1 MIENMVVGLAGVAV
15 VEHSRTTT
23 TACFIRRLSGRGG
36 IRLREGHR
44 HVTWEPTGFEFP
56 GDWRSWSSFEVW
68 QSLRKRV
75 RLLQWTQ
82 ATSIRMP
89 DRKQPAAH
97 HALPCWPNVRWKFH
111 EHSKRS
117 NFIKFICYLI
127 LVICRSMAHGLQGCC
142 GRLGTC
148 KANKPYRFIVA
159 NPHMSSHDRS
169 RSEHVR
175 TL

>member
-1 MIENMVVGLAGVAV
+1 MAGVAV

-23 TACFIRRLSGRGG
+23 TACFIRRLSVEGNTVKGGASTRDCGTHRVWIPRRLKKLKQLRG
-36 IRLREGHR
+36 
-44 HVTWEPTGFEFP
+44 V
-56 GDWRSWSSFEVW
+56 
-68 QSLRKRV
+68 QSLRKSV

-148 KANKPYRFIVA
+148 KANKPYVYSSSA
-159 NPHMSSHDRS
+159 HMSSHDRS
-169 RSEHVR
+169 RSEHVI